1 MFSITWIQVNG
12 EAIGLKWFQENAL
25 FEFGHIQLKRNG
37 IINKHSYMN

>member
-25 FEFGHIQLKRNG
+25 FEFGHIQLKRYG
-37 IINKHSYMN
+37 IIN